1 MKNNLFLST
10 LFVLAMFAGNA
21 ATIYV
26 NSATGN
32 DANAGSSASPYKTF
46 HKAYTMAAASGDV
59 INLTG
64 TFDWTAGDEI
74 GDASITGYSI
84 TKSLTITGQ
93 GAGLTFIQSASSA
106 YTADRCVFTINHD
119 VTFNNLTIRNG
130 YNTNQAENGGGIVVL
145 DNVRNNIVNL
155 NNCSVEYNRINNGT
169 TTNYY
174 FAGGIY
180 LRGNTSFHP
189 ILNLTNTCIHHN
201 SAIGKAYGAAGLYS
215 MQSNTINI
223 TNSTFNDN
231 AGTDYGDFGTG
242 YHNVAG
248 AMGFFRFNTIKLTNS
263 TIVNNSSVTSGAG
276 ILFWYN
282 MAYLTNN
289 TIVNNQVSSSTGK
302 GGGLYVVFF
311 QQGPGQLFIKNNL
324 IANNTVN
331 SIASD
336 IDFNTDSWN
345 SEIHDNGN
353 NIVESYTGS
362 SVVLSGTGTI
372 TGNQTNLFGTGI
384 SSAPSLALNG
394 SLNGTETILLSNGS
408 IAINAGSTSVNGLVT
423 PPTTDQRGKTRIGT
437 PDIGSYEQI
446 ATREW
451 IGTTSTV
458 SNVTSNWTN
467 STVPVAGEDVSISAS
482 AVNDLVLTGNLTIG
496 TLTFNGANKKVDL
509 GNFDLTLSTITN
521 SNATNYI
528 KSSGTGKLK
537 QTLANN
543 ASAIYP
549 IGNSAYNPLTITNKS
564 GASDVFAARVLDGA
578 YMEGLTGAA
587 INSTVLNR
595 TWDISKTNANA
606 GSGVDFVFNWNA
618 GEVANGSFTSP
629 KMNHYSST
637 TSNWE
642 VPTVTSTTVGSNAL
656 TVVGYTG
663 TFSPFTIAEGSS
675 ALPVELTTFN
685 AYCTENTT
693 TINWQT
699 ASEHNSA
706 SFDVEKSRDGANWS
720 VIKTLAAAGNSTT
733 TIDYSVVDSE
743 KSATIVYYRLN
754 QIDQD
759 GVSKIYGPISAT
771 CGGTNDFTAVVF
783 PNPASEI
790 VTIEM
795 NSPIAQ
801 TVSIQI
807 CGTDGKAI
815 VQMAT
820 SVEEGTTQ
828 IPLSIETLKAGVY
841 SVQVNGE
848 NATHTIKLVAQ

>member
-64 TFDWTAGDEI
+64 TFDWTASDET
-74 GDASITGYSI
+74 GDASVTGYTL
-84 TKSLTITGQ
+84 TKGLTINGQ
-93 GAGLTFIQSASSA
+93 GSSSTFIQSASSPF
-106 YTADRCVFTINHD
+106 TADRCVFTINHD
-119 VTFNNLTIRNG
+119 ITFNNLTIRNG
-130 YNTNQAENGGGIVVL
+130 YNINQTKNAGGIVVL
-145 DNVRNNIVNL
+145 QNIRNNIVNF
-155 NNCSVEYNRINNGT
+155 NNSSIEYNGINNGT

-174 FAGGIY
+174 FAGAIF
-180 LRGNTSFHP
+180 LDGNTSYHP
-189 ILNLTNTCIHHN
+189 VLTLTNSKLHHN
-201 SAIGKAYGAAGLYS
+201 TAVGKAYGAAGIWSY
-215 MQSNTINI
+215 QDNTINLEG
-223 TNSTFNDN
+223 STLNDN
-231 AGTDYGDFGTG
+231 SSTDYSDFGVG

-248 AMGFFRFNTIKLTNS
+248 ALGFFRMNAIKIRNCTISNNT
-263 TIVNNSSVTSGAG
+263 SVTSGAG
-276 ILFWYN
+276 LLTYYSETF
-282 MAYLTNN
+282 LTNN
-289 TIVNNQVSSSTGK
+289 TIVNNQVTSSAGK
-302 GGGLYVVFF
+302 GAGIYAVYMAEYDGKLIF
-311 QQGPGQLFIKNNL
+311 KNNI

-331 SIASD
+331 SAGDD
-336 IDFNTDSWN
+336 INFNTDSWASN
-345 SEIHDNGN
+345 IINNGN
-353 NIVESYTGS
+353 NIVEFYTGS
-362 SVVLSGTGTI
+362 SIVLSNVI
-372 TGNQTNLFGTGI
+372 TGNQTDLFGTGI
-384 SSAPSLALNG
+384 SLTPTLALNG
-394 SLNGTETILLSNGS
+394 STNITETILLSPGS
-408 IAINAGSTSVNGLVT
+408 IAINAGSSTSNGSVT
-423 PPTTDQRGKTRIGT
+423 IPTTDQRGKTRIGT

-564 GASDVFAARVLDGA
+564 GASDVFAARVVDGA

-587 INSTVLNR
+587 ITSTVLNR

-675 ALPVELTTFN
+675 ALPVELTAFN
-685 AYCTENTT
+685 ANCTENTT

-771 CGGTNDFTAVVF
+771 CGGTNDFTAIVY
-783 PNPASEI
+783 PNPATEI
-790 VTIEM
+790 VTVEM

-820 SVEEGTTQ
+820 SLEEGTTQ

-848 NATHTIKLVAQ
+848 NATQTIKLVVQ